1 MKKIY
6 LILVLFVVLL
16 LVTACTSEKER
27 YLTCSKI
34 VKEDQIEIKREEY
47 YVIEDYKV
55 LNYTQILSSSFED
68 VYKDYINKYKNDL
81 DNKYNEL
88 KDKKGIIYTSLIKDN
103 SHILKIEVDYK
114 KIVKDEFLEVDDLF
128 LSYIG
133 NMDSKI
139 SIVKVKENL
148 EDEGY
153 TCSYKKLNDEI

>member
-6 LILVLFVVLL
+6 LVLILFVVLL
-16 LVTACTSEKER
+16 SVTACSSEKEK

-47 YVIEDYKV
+47 YEIKDYKV
-55 LNYTQILSSSFED
+55 LNYTQILTSSFED
-68 VYKDYINKYKNDL
+68 IYKDYIKTYKNDL
-81 DNKYNEL
+81 DNKYSEL
-88 KDKKGIIYTSLIKDN
+88 KDKKGIVYTSLIKDN

-114 KIVKDEFLEVDDLF
+114 KVVSDEFLEVDDLF

-153 TCSYKKLNDEI
+153 TCSYKKINNEI